1 MTSNGGF
8 AMGVQKQC
16 LSSARLAPAVG
27 PYSPAVRYGNMLYCS
42 GVLALDPETRQLVPG
57 GIQEQTRRVL
67 DNLMVLLTDCGTDAG
82 NVVKTT
88 VFLQDMGQFQE
99 FNGVYAEYF
108 PQDPPARSTVQVAR
122 LPLGALVEVE
132 AIALIPED

>member
-1 MTSNGGF
+1 M
-8 AMGVQKQC
+8 AAQKQC
-16 LSSARLAPAVG
+16 LTSSRLAPAVG
-27 PYSPAVRYGNMLYCS
+27 PYSQAVRYGDMLYCS
-42 GVLALDPETRQLVPG
+42 GVIPLDPETRQLVAG

-67 DNLMVLLTDCGTDAG
+67 DSLVALLADCGTDIR

-108 PQDPPARSTVQVAR
+108 PEAPPARGTVQVAK

-132 AIALIPED
+132 AIAFIPED

>member
-1 MTSNGGF
+1 
-8 AMGVQKQC
+8 MGVERKC
-16 LSSARLAPAVG
+16 LTSSRLAPAVG
-27 PYSPAVRYGNMLYCS
+27 PYSQAVRCGDMLYCS
-42 GVLALDPETRQLVPG
+42 GIIALDPETRQLVAG

-67 DNLMVLLTDCGTDAG
+67 DNLLTLLTDCGTEAR

-88 VFLQDMGQFQE
+88 VFLQDMGQFQQ
-99 FNGVYAEYF
+99 FNAVYAEYF
-108 PQDPPARSTVQVAR
+108 PQDPPARSTIEVAR